1 MPAYITQDVKANHK
15 GATRKCFISL
25 EFAKKVILT
34 ALMTPVMSF
43 YRFSETGDVGGV
55 VKQIGLL
62 EIQI

>member
-1 MPAYITQDVKANHK
+1 MPAYITQDVKAIHK

-43 YRFSETGDVGGV
+43 YRFSETGDVGRV
-55 VKQIGLL
+55 VKQICLL